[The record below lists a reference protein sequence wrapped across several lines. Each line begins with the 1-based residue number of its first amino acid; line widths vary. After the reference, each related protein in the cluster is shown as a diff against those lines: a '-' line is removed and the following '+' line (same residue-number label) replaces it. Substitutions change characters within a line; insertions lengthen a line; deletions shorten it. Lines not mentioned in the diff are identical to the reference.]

1 MAARI
6 EQRLGPIDAGR
17 GSLVDSGRLMV
28 AAGAG
33 GIAFVGTKFGVLKSI
48 PGIGPVP
55 AAAVTILLGLFLA
68 GGLGQRGTWAE
79 VLNGVG
85 IGLVALGAL
94 ELAQA

>member
-1 MAARI
+1 VN
-6 EQRLGPIDAGR
+6 QRNLA
-17 GSLVDSGRLMV
+17 V
-28 AAGAG
+28 AVGAG
-33 GIAFVGTKFGVLKSI
+33 GIAYVGTKFGVLKSI

-68 GGLGQRGTWAE
+68 GGLGQRGDIEA
-79 VLNGVG
+79 VLSGAG